1 MTLFGLRLSEAM
13 QKRDM
18 TAAELSRKTS
28 ISESNISRYLAG
40 TVEPKLRA
48 LLILADA
55 LNVSSD
61 WLSGIEVKEDNRNPY
76 EILYGEEE
84 LISMY
89 SELSLAGK
97 QKVLDYADYILNRE
111 RKDVQR

>member
-1 MTLFGLRLSEAM
+1 MTLFGVRLLEAM
-13 QKRDM
+13 HKRDM
-18 TAAELSRKTS
+18 TAAELSRKTN

-61 WLSGIEVKEDNRNPY
+61 WLSGIEEEDNRSPY

-111 RKDVQR
+111 RKDV

>member
-1 MTLFGLRLSEAM
+1 MTLFGVRLLEAM
-13 QKRDM
+13 HKRDM
-18 TAAELSRKTS
+18 TAAELSRKTN

-61 WLSGIEVKEDNRNPY
+61 WLSGIEEEEEDNRSPY

-111 RKDVQR
+111 RKDV

>member
-1 MTLFGLRLSEAM
+1 MA
-13 QKRDM
+13 K
-18 TAAELSRKTS
+18 
-28 ISESNISRYLAG
+28 
-40 TVEPKLRA
+40 
-48 LLILADA
+48 
-55 LNVSSD
+55 
-61 WLSGIEVKEDNRNPY
+61 